1 MQHREELPSSAQ
13 VRNRAGS
20 WMAGRAGR
28 EEAPR
33 SSLDGLWLV
42 LVEGQEDQKLGPT
55 VEGRVPMMAR
65 AGDEQTYLL
74 GFRNMPSARKFLASS
89 PVAGAE
95 PRMVV
100 KGNKEE
106 LMRVARANGVVG
118 VLVDYDPKTG
128 GYVSAAALF

>member
-1 MQHREELPSSAQ
+1 MQHREELPSSTH
-13 VRNRAGS
+13 VRSRAGG

-28 EEAPR
+28 DEAR

-65 AGDEQTYLL
+65 AGDDQTYLL
-74 GFRNMPSARKFLASS
+74 AFRNMPSARKFLAAS
-89 PVAGAE
+89 PVPGAE

-100 KGNKEE
+100 KGNKDE
-106 LMRVARANGVVG
+106 LLKVARANGVVG

-128 GYVSAAALF
+128 GYNSAAALF

>member
-1 MQHREELPSSAQ
+1 
-13 VRNRAGS
+13 
-20 WMAGRAGR
+20 MAGRTGDKA
-28 EEAPR
+28 R

-42 LVEGQEDQKLGPT
+42 LVEGQDEQKLGPT
-55 VEGRVPMMAR
+55 FEGRVPMMAR

-74 GFRNMPSARKFLASS
+74 GFRNMPSARRFLASS

-106 LMRVARANGVVG
+106 LLRVAKASGAVG
-118 VLVDYDPKTG
+118 VLVDYDPKTC
-128 GYVSAAALF
+128 GYSSAAALF